1 MRISIVG
8 AYGYTGRLICAE
20 LENVGIPFSIFGR
33 NEKKLEELKE
43 KLKSVPLAM
52 ALDMRKEEDV
62 QLVINESDLIVN
74 CAGPF
79 TEEAQLLT
87 RSAAKNGK
95 KYLDITGEL
104 GFVRNSYMNNHEE
117 SLKNKACLVL
127 GCAFESLVADLIIHL
142 LVKGQTNIKSMR
154 SFYWFNQKKL

>member
-8 AYGYTGRLICAE
+8 AYGYTGRLICTE
-20 LENVGIPFSIFGR
+20 FENVGIIFSIFGR
-33 NEKKLEELKE
+33 NEKKILELKE
-43 KLKSVPLAM
+43 KLKSVPLAL

-62 QLVINESDLIVN
+62 QIVIDKSDLIVN

-87 RSAAKNGK
+87 KSATKNGK

-104 GFVRNSYMNNHEE
+104 GFVRNSYMNNHAE
-117 SLKNKACLVL
+117 SLKNKACLVH
-127 GCAFESLVADLIIHL
+127 GCASTTGSLVC
-142 LVKGQTNIKSMR
+142 LV
-154 SFYWFNQKKL
+154 